1 MSAGSFSR
9 TAADNRACVAS
20 VSVRF
25 RSKEQGA
32 RVKDRVKN
40 GASLSFFRSRSIF
53 GADKTE
59 NLVLRSFFAPI
70 QKPANTQMI
79 RSLSRFSLKNL
90 TKQAEKDAGDR
101 ILRVS

>member
-1 MSAGSFSR
+1 MVPR
-9 TAADNRACVAS
+9 V
-20 VSVRF
+20 VRF

-70 QKPANTQMI
+70 QKPGNTQMI
-79 RSLSRFSLKNL
+79 RSLSRFSLKDL

-101 ILRVS
+101 ICGFHRQWFLNWVYGIYKP

>member
-1 MSAGSFSR
+1 M
-9 TAADNRACVAS
+9 
-20 VSVRF
+20 RF
-25 RSKEQGA
+25 RNKEQGA

-79 RSLSRFSLKNL
+79 RSLSRFSLKDL

-101 ILRVS
+101 DFAGFIYRGF